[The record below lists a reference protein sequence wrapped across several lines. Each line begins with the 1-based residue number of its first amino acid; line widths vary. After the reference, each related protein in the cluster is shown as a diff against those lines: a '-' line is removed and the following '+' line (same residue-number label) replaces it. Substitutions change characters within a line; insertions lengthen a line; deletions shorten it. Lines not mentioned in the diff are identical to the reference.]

1 MDAAHADSEG
11 GRSRAWWDALSC
23 IPVRTRV
30 AQGQGHTGMGVGNSL
45 LPAAR
50 GGMEAQ
56 RKGSGRI
63 FLVRPQICGCSIVW
77 NVLMG
82 SGEQDRVWVIPES
95 PGISGN
101 VLRQEKG
108 TPFSTPCPSQ
118 VVMPRIWDS
127 AFPRKWETAFSPQ
140 SFPAHFPRRNSGL
153 EHLSHHS
160 QWKTRLLDPLCSFLR
175 SCTQTWDVLSF
186 TLGWQRA
193 PSPCSTP
200 LEEQEKAGAGQQKGK
215 RLG

>member
-63 FLVRPQICGCSIVW
+63 FFGPASDLWMQHCLECPD
-77 NVLMG
+77 
-82 SGEQDRVWVIPES
+82 GEWRAGQS
-95 PGISGN
+95 LGYPG
-101 VLRQEKG
+101 E
-108 TPFSTPCPSQ
+108 
-118 VVMPRIWDS
+118 PRDQREC
-127 AFPRKWETAFSPQ
+127 AEA
-140 SFPAHFPRRNSGL
+140 G
-153 EHLSHHS
+153 EG
-160 QWKTRLLDPLCSFLR
+160 DPL
-175 SCTQTWDVLSF
+175 
-186 TLGWQRA
+186 
-193 PSPCSTP
+193 
-200 LEEQEKAGAGQQKGK
+200 
-215 RLG
+215 